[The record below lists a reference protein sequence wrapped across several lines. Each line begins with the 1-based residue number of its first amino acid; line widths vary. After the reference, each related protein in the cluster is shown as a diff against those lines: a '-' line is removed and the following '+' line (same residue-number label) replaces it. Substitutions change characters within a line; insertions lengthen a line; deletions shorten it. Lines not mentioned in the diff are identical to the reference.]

1 MAESGHRRGLRR
13 PSLGLSGLGFVL
25 AGCAWTLT
33 PDALGVVDSV
43 PSDGETHPGDLPL
56 EVRFDRYLYPVFAT
70 TGEPGRGIRLYSGEI
85 ELSVRSAY
93 DPVGRALVVAPV
105 EELLGGVGY
114 RLEIA
119 PEAVFGLDG
128 STLATDFGVSFLAG
142 RPVARP
148 PAPHPDFERDVAP
161 IFAQRCSCHGEAAE
175 GRVAPALTI
184 EGLVGQPSQRLPGL
198 ELVTPGAPLRSAL
211 IRKVLPDYPGVPG
224 EPMPPSGPLDED
236 ALRLLV
242 SWVEGL

>member
-1 MAESGHRRGLRR
+1 MAESEHRRGLF
-13 PSLGLSGLGFVL
+13 GLGIAL

-33 PDALGVVDSV
+33 PENLEVVDSL
-43 PSDGETHPGDLPL
+43 PAEGAAHPGNLPL
-56 EVRFDRYLYPVFAT
+56 EVRFDRYLYPVVAT
-70 TGEPGRGIRLYSGEI
+70 TGEPGRGIRLFSGEI
-85 ELSVRSAY
+85 ELSVRSSY
-93 DPVGRALVVAPV
+93 DPVGQALIVAPV
-105 EELLGGVGY
+105 EELQGGIGY

-148 PAPHPDFERDVAP
+148 TVPYPDFARDVAP
-161 IFAQRCSCHGEAAE
+161 IFAQRCGCHGEAAE
-175 GRVAPALTI
+175 GRVAPALTV
-184 EGLVGQPSQRLPGL
+184 EGLVGVPSQRLPGL
-198 ELVTPGAPLRSAL
+198 ELVTPGAPLRSVL

-224 EPMPPSGPLDED
+224 EPMPPSGPLDD
-236 ALRLLV
+236 DDLRLLV